1 MQTRLKEFTKMPKRP
16 KGRLPGMAAGTDDG
30 RPERKIMDYKRT
42 IKEVDGLHIVIY
54 QDNGWQ
60 QHIKIYTDG
69 NREEWLEPDH
79 Q

>member
-1 MQTRLKEFTKMPKRP
+1 MV
-16 KGRLPGMAAGTDDG
+16 
-30 RPERKIMDYKRT
+30 YKRT

-60 QHIKIYTDG
+60 QHVKIYNDG
-69 NREEWLEPDH
+69 TRDEWLEPDH